1 MYECVSYCL
10 ANHLERQSRT
20 LLPVHLVPAKYIG
33 KLIFEPFL
41 NLVEDHY
48 CWLIELA
55 ALRLTTGVKDKAKQT
70 RLPHNR
76 PWLSTEQKESESR
89 RNQHATFFL

>member
-1 MYECVSYCL
+1 M
-10 ANHLERQSRT
+10 R
-20 LLPVHLVPAKYIG
+20 LVPVKYVG
-33 KLIFEPFL
+33 KLILELFL
-41 NLVEDHY
+41 NLVGDHY

-55 ALRLTTGVKDKAKQT
+55 ALRLITGVMDKTKQT

-89 RNQHATFFL
+89 WNQNVTFFL